1 MTGRAVRAA
10 LATFVVALTVAVATG
25 AAGAGVP
32 TKSVSVKTYVHSLC
46 VDFAAWRAKLQ
57 QLANTL
63 TDETKTVTSIDEV
76 KNETSAFFNDASTA
90 TGDLA
95 DKLDALGTPKVAN
108 GSKISA
114 TVANGIAQVGDALQS
129 AATQVSAITTT
140 DPTEFSSQVQ
150 SIGNESQQ
158 QLSEIGKTFSNI
170 GKRYK
175 ATAFKKAQKADRACK
190 SLNS

>member
-1 MTGRAVRAA
+1 MKGRSVGAA
-10 LATFVVALTVAVATG
+10 LVTFVVALTVATG
-25 AAGAGVP
+25 AASAGVP
-32 TKSVSVKTYVHSLC
+32 TKSVSVKNYVHSLC

-63 TDETKTVTSIDEV
+63 TDDTKNVTSIDEL
-76 KNETSAFFNDASTA
+76 KNQTSAFFNDASTA

-108 GSKISA
+108 GSKISGV
-114 TVANGIAQVGDALQS
+114 VANGIAQVGDAFQS

-150 SIGNESQQ
+150 SIGSESQQ
-158 QLSEIGKTFSNI
+158 RLSEIGKTFTNI

-190 SLNS
+190 SLSS